1 MQVPV
6 FSAKLTIPTVS
17 AAYLARPRL
26 DELWQE
32 WENKRLVLV
41 TAGAG
46 FGKTSFLAANA
57 RTSER
62 PCSWYSLDEMDA
74 ELATFCAHL
83 RQAVSAPEVDGVAD
97 ESTTAAD
104 FMNRELSVLVR
115 TLRNEI
121 RGRVIV
127 LDDVQLIAGSAEIL
141 HFLEQLIKFLPQ
153 STTLVLAARE
163 PVAVATMKLQ
173 ALGSVVQITAED
185 LQFRSEEV
193 IPLYGSHFPD
203 TDLDPRLARKIVAQT
218 EGWAAGIEIFFQVL
232 GGTSARRIEDALA
245 RILAMGSGW
254 FAYFAEEVVGS
265 LDSDTRDFLYRS
277 SVLPRLEPELCDR
290 VLGLENSRL
299 VLEELCRRNL
309 FTFSVEDDIVA
320 YRYHHLFHDFLR
332 DQLRRHL
339 NKGEIHA
346 LQRRAATELKRA
358 GAWAE
363 AAVAY
368 AEAGDPRAT
377 LKLVEK
383 QGEKLLATGRYE
395 IIRRALDSVPKQLFN
410 KSGSALFVLGR
421 VAEIKGEWE
430 EAEKLYLKALRLV
443 PGGTRRV
450 ELLSLIA
457 QLKLRRG
464 MYNASRNLCH
474 EALAEP
480 GRKSAWIR
488 SRILNMLGVAA
499 CELGKLDEAEDYLDQ
514 ALKVCRR
521 SKDEESL
528 RRTLYLLPG
537 NLYYRRG
544 DFQRAKEAARK
555 ALVVFKR
562 SNDPRRICHSLGV
575 LAYVTGEAGEE
586 REARELA
593 SEALRLAESIEY
605 RVMEAYCQFTLGR
618 CALIT
623 GDLAQAQRHFEVSL
637 NLGEQLGEPGLLT
650 IPHLGLAERA
660 LAAGELRVA
669 RRHAQDGL
677 ANSLDVK
684 DPYQEAQS
692 RLLLGVVAALDN
704 PDDPDQASRFWRQAE
719 KIMRRVGTYY
729 DLHRLLLIRLDE
741 GAVPDDELPAV
752 FAELLAGILSLQHD
766 FLLLVMEP
774 ERAARVLPRAL
785 SLGFEPEYL
794 AKKLVQLGERA
805 IPHLAELVSHGEEAV
820 RCQAVDILLQI
831 GGSQAQVI
839 LGQVVDDSSEAGRV
853 AREAAE
859 ELASVPGVPL
869 RIRALG
875 GLSIDIGDVQ
885 LTFADW
891 KSTRALRLF
900 QLLLVYRFRWVPR
913 DVVLEELWPDA
924 DPRRGV
930 NNLRQTIHVLRKTLE
945 PDLEEARNS
954 LYIRYRNEAIRL
966 EPGVEHFYDV
976 EDFEESMRLAE
987 TCWNGGKLDEAGKHL
1002 TAAEAL
1008 YRGAFMEETPYEEF
1022 VTIEREQ
1029 LRDRLLRGV
1038 KRLTGYL
1045 ADNEQWS
1052 DLIPLCRRALS
1063 QNPYHEDFYRHL
1075 VEAQFELG
1083 NRREALADFHQYEE
1097 MMVREM
1103 DLLPSARMKALADKV
1118 VALGRTDSA

>member
-1 MQVPV
+1 MQVPI
-6 FSAKLTIPTVS
+6 FTAKLTIPSVS

-26 DELWQE
+26 DGLWRE

-57 RTSER
+57 RTSKR

-83 RQAVSAPEVDGVAD
+83 RQAVFAPEAEEVTND
-97 ESTTAAD
+97 STTTAD
-104 FMNRELSVLVR
+104 FLNRELAVLVR
-115 TLRNEI
+115 TVRNEKG
-121 RGRVIV
+121 GRVIV

-141 HFLEQLIKFLPQ
+141 NFLTRFIKFLPP
-153 STTLVLAARE
+153 STTLILSARE

-173 ALGSVVQITAED
+173 ALGTVVQITAED
-185 LQFRSEEV
+185 LQFRGDEV
-193 IPLYGSHFPD
+193 IPLYESHFPD
-203 TDLDPRLARKIVAQT
+203 SDLDPRLARKIVAQT

-232 GGTSARRIEDALA
+232 GGASARRIEHALA
-245 RILAMGSGW
+245 RILAVGSGW

-265 LDSDTRDFLYRS
+265 LDRDTRDFLYRS
-277 SVLPRLEPELCDR
+277 SVLPRLEPELCDQ

-309 FTFSVEDDIVA
+309 FTFSVEDDVVA

-339 NKGEIHA
+339 DKREIHA

-368 AEAGDPRAT
+368 AEAGDPSAT
-377 LKLVEK
+377 LKLVER

-395 IIRRALDSVPKQLFN
+395 IIRRALDSVPKPLLN
-410 KSGSALFVLGR
+410 ESGPALFVLGR

-430 EAEKLYLKALRLV
+430 AAEKRYQKALRLD
-443 PGGTRRV
+443 PIGTRRV
-450 ELLSLIA
+450 ELMSLIA

-464 MYNASRNLCH
+464 MYNASRNICRK
-474 EALAEP
+474 ALAEP

-544 DFQRAKEAARK
+544 DFQRAKEAARR

-593 SEALRLAESIEY
+593 TEALRLAESIEY
-605 RVMEAYCQFTLGR
+605 RVMEAYCRFTLGR

-623 GDLAQAQRHFEVSL
+623 GDLAQAQRHFEVSQD
-637 NLGEQLGEPGLLT
+637 LGEQLGEPGLLT

-660 LAAGELRVA
+660 LAAGELRAA

-692 RLLLGVVAALDN
+692 RLLLGVVEAPEDLDKAIRIWN
-704 PDDPDQASRFWRQAE
+704 KAE

-741 GAVPDDELPAV
+741 GVVPDDELPA
-752 FAELLAGILSLQHD
+752 ALEELLEGILSYQHD

-785 SLGFEPEYL
+785 SRGIEPEYL
-794 AKKLVQLGERA
+794 VKKLVQLGERA

-820 RCQAVDILLQI
+820 RCQAVDILVQI
-831 GGSQAQVI
+831 GGSRAQTI

-859 ELASVPGVPL
+859 ELACVPGVPL

-875 GLSIDIGDVQ
+875 GLSIDIGDDQ
-885 LTFADW
+885 LTFAHW
-891 KSTRALRLF
+891 KSARALRLF

-924 DPRRGV
+924 DPRKGI

-945 PDLEEARNS
+945 PDLEEARHS

-966 EPGVEHFYDV
+966 EPGAEYFYDV
-976 EDFEESMRLAE
+976 ENFEESMRLAE
-987 TCWNGGKLDEAGKHL
+987 TCWNGNKLEKAEKHL

-1038 KRLTGYL
+1038 KLLTRYL
-1045 ADNEQWS
+1045 AENEQWS

-1063 QNPYHEDFYRHL
+1063 QNPYHEDFYRYL

-1103 DLLPSARMKALADKV
+1103 ELLPSARMKALADKV
-1118 VALGRTDSA
+1118 VALG